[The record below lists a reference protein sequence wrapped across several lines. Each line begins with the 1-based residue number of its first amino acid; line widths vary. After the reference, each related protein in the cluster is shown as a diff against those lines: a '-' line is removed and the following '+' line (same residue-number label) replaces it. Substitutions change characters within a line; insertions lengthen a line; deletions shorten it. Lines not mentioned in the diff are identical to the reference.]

1 MKARTN
7 RRERWFR
14 ARVAILGLGLMA
26 MAALVT
32 VRAFHLQVSTGD
44 RLREMAEDQHL
55 RKLRVSPRRGAIYDR
70 HGAELAVSADV
81 ESVYANP
88 KRLKAMEQN
97 PKLVARRL
105 AKILDVDA
113 ARLEQRLS
121 SDRYFVWMERRVT
134 PYEAA
139 RVRKLDI
146 PGVELTTE
154 SRRYYPNRHLAAHL
168 VGFADI
174 DGRGIE
180 GIELAY
186 EEKLRGADRRVEAI
200 RDRRGHVVFS
210 DDMEAGPALQ
220 GQNVVLTI
228 DKAIQHAAERELAL
242 GVRTFEA
249 RGGSVVVMDPSSGE
263 ILALANYPPFNP
275 NEPSKHAIAHRRN
288 RALVDRFEPGSTVK
302 PFTMAAALA
311 AGTVKPNQSINCEN
325 GVAKIGGRRLHDAHP
340 YEWLTPTQ
348 ILAHSSNIGT
358 AKIALDLGKKGLY
371 RAFRRFGFGEPTGI
385 GVPGETAGILRHYRR
400 WYDIDAAAV
409 SFGQGMS
416 VTNVQLTTAMS
427 ALANG
432 GRLMQP
438 ALVRR
443 ITDGEGATIEEH
455 RPRVR
460 RQVVPPRIA
469 KLVGQMLTA
478 VTEPGGTAVEAGVD
492 GYLVA
497 GKTGTAQKA
506 DYVKGGYADDK
517 WLASFI
523 GFLPA
528 ERPAVVISVV
538 IDEPVIAHYGGT
550 VAGPVFRRIAEV
562 TMRHMGI
569 APEGRQAIL
578 KKKKAQQKAVARA
591 DADAAPEKSVE
602 PEKVDKGESSVP
614 DVRSMPLR
622 DAVIALHARS
632 LVAEVR
638 GSGIV
643 VAQEPAP
650 GKAIA
655 HGSTVRI
662 VLRKRSFDENGA
674 AQDSSGKTLAAAVS
688 RGPRAE

>member
-1 MKARTN
+1 MRAHSN

-14 ARVAILGLGLMA
+14 ARIAFLGFCLMA
-26 MAALVT
+26 IALVVV
-32 VRAFHLQVSTGD
+32 VRAFHLQVASGD
-44 RLREMAEDQHL
+44 WLREMAEDQHL

-81 ESVYANP
+81 DSVYANP
-88 KRLKAMEQN
+88 RRLRAMDQN
-97 PKLVARRL
+97 PTDVAAKLARV
-105 AKILDVDA
+105 LDVDA
-113 ARLEQRLS
+113 ERIQARLA
-121 SDRYFVWMERRVT
+121 SDRYFVWIDRRVT
-134 PYEAA
+134 PHEATQI
-139 RVRKLDI
+139 RDLNI

-186 EEKLRGADRRVEAI
+186 EDRLRGADRRVDAI
-200 RDRRGHVVFS
+200 RDRRGQVVFA
-210 DDMEAGPALQ
+210 DDMEDDRTMQ

-228 DKAIQHAAERELAL
+228 DKAIQHIAERELAL

-249 RGGSVVVMDPSSGE
+249 RGGSVVVMDPSNGE
-263 ILALANYPPFNP
+263 ILAIANYPPFNP
-275 NEPSKHAIAHRRN
+275 NEPSKHPTAHRRN
-288 RALVDRFEPGSTVK
+288 RALVDRFEPGSTIK

-311 AGTVKPNQSINCEN
+311 AGSVKPNQTINCEN
-325 GVAKIGGRRLHDAHP
+325 GVARIGGRRLHDAHP

-348 ILAHSSNIGT
+348 VLAHSSNIGT
-358 AKIALDLGKKGLY
+358 AKIALDLGKKDLY

-385 GVPGETAGILRHYRR
+385 GVSETAGNLRHYRR
-400 WYDIDAAAV
+400 WYEIDTASV

-416 VTNVQLTTAMS
+416 VTNVQLATAMS
-427 ALANG
+427 AIANG
-432 GRLMQP
+432 GRLMRP
-438 ALVRR
+438 MLVRR
-443 ITDGEGATIEEH
+443 ITDGHGATIVEN
-455 RPRVR
+455 RPSVR
-460 RQVVPPRIA
+460 RQVVPSRIA

-478 VTEPGGTAVEAGVD
+478 VTEPGGTAIEAGVD

-506 DYVKGGYADDK
+506 DYVRGGYAKDK

-528 ERPAVVISVV
+528 DKPAVVISVV

-562 TMRHMGI
+562 TLRHMGI

-578 KKKKAQQKAVARA
+578 KKKKAQREAISEAGAV
-591 DADAAPEKSVE
+591 PETKPAE
-602 PEKVDKGESSVP
+602 KPEKGESAVP
-614 DVRSMPLR
+614 DVRSLPLR
-622 DAVIALHARS
+622 QAVIALHGAS
-632 LVAEVR
+632 LVPEVR

-643 VAQEPAP
+643 VSQDPSP
-650 GKAIA
+650 GRAVP
-655 HGSTVRI
+655 HGAVVR
-662 VLRKRSFDENGA
+662 LELEKRRFTEDE
-674 AQDSSGKTLAAAVS
+674 SSGALSPDKTLTAAVS
-688 RGPRAE
+688 GGAHAQ